1 MDGASS
7 QSERSGSDQKP
18 KERCQTAN
26 LSIDFLQPVDLGRLL
41 PMVIGSPAVTT
52 QPSDED
58 EHESTKSKRAE
69 LDEVTPHLMQS
80 VSFATS
86 ATKALNVGRLRTV
99 PWDSSSVTSGIWK
112 QPVGGRVPVR
122 GVNIEGDDQADRKAH
137 GGPDQAVYAYA
148 SDDYRFWRAELG
160 CDLAPGTFGEN
171 LTIDGL
177 DVSGALIGERWQIGS
192 ATFEVSQ
199 PRIPCYKLGIRM
211 NAPEF
216 PRRFAAAER
225 PGAYLRIVREGT
237 LGVGDDVCVISRPQH
252 GLTAA
257 LI

>member
-1 MDGASS
+1 
-7 QSERSGSDQKP
+7 
-18 KERCQTAN
+18 
-26 LSIDFLQPVDLGRLL
+26 
-41 PMVIGSPAVTT
+41 
-52 QPSDED
+52 
-58 EHESTKSKRAE
+58 
-69 LDEVTPHLMQS
+69 
-80 VSFATS
+80 
-86 ATKALNVGRLRTV
+86 
-99 PWDSSSVTSGIWK
+99 
-112 QPVGGRVPVR
+112 VPVR

-148 SDDYRFWRAELG
+148 VDDDRFWRAELG

-177 DVSGALIGERWQIGS
+177 DVGGALIGERWQIGS
-192 ATFEVSQ
+192 AIFEVSQ

-211 NAPEF
+211 NDPEF

-237 LGVGDDVCVISRPQH
+237 VGVCDDVRVISRPGH

-257 LI
+257 LVSRAYYADRSLVPRLLRVPELSLSWRHWAEKILDYGQDT